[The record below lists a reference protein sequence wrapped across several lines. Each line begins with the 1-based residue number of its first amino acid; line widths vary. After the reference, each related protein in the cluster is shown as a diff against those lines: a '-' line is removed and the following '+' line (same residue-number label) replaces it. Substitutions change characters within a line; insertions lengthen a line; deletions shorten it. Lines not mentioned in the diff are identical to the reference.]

1 MNDPGKEKILIYR
14 LGSLGD
20 TVMALPCFHIVK
32 NAFPQADITLLTN
45 RPVMSKAAPL
55 EAVLGKAY
63 FFDRIIDYPV
73 GARNPFILTGIIK
86 QIRALNI
93 TTMVNLTAARSR
105 KSARRDKIFFKLAGI
120 KKFIGF
126 PSLDEDFEVCTDPE
140 TGLMEWEAK
149 RLYRRIGNLG
159 PKPFYN
165 NQYWNLQLTDI
176 EEDTAITIREQLPL
190 ANKTLA
196 ISLGT
201 KNQANDWG
209 IDNWLVLLNRLSVA
223 LPDWNLVVLG
233 ANDEKQLADRCISE
247 WGKNSLNLCGA
258 TSPRV
263 SAALLSHT
271 DLFIGHD
278 SGPLHLA
285 ACAGTPSVGIFS
297 ARNLPGQWFPRG
309 DKNKIIYNVPACA
322 GCGLEVCITNKK
334 VCILS
339 ITVEQV
345 QQAVFEQI
353 EKNNIVVK
361 DNYC

>member
-1 MNDPGKEKILIYR
+1 MIDPVKEKILIYR

-20 TVMALPCFHIVK
+20 TVMALPCFHTVK
-32 NAFPQADITLLTN
+32 NAFPDADITLLTN
-45 RPVMSKAAPL
+45 RPVMAKAAPL
-55 EAVLGKAY
+55 EAVLGKEY
-63 FFDRIIDYPV
+63 FYDRIIDYPV
-73 GARNPFILTGIIK
+73 GARNPFILLGLIR
-86 QIRALNI
+86 QIRALKI
-93 TTMVNLTAARSR
+93 TTMVNITAARSR
-105 KSARRDKIFFKLAGI
+105 KSAERDMFFFKLAGI

-126 PSLDEDFEVCTDPE
+126 PSTYEDFEVCTDPA

-149 RLYRRIGNLG
+149 RLYRRISNLG
-159 PKPFYN
+159 PRPFYN
-165 NQYWNLQLTDI
+165 DHFWDLRLTAA
-176 EEDTAITIREQLPL
+176 EKKSAIASRAELPL
-190 ANKTLA
+190 TNKTLA
-196 ISLGT
+196 VSLGT

-209 IDNWLVLLNRLSVA
+209 IDNWTTLLSRLSIS

-233 ANDEKQLADRCISE
+233 AKDENALAERCIAE

-285 ACAGTPSVGIFS
+285 ACVGTPCIGIFS

-309 DKNKIIYNVPACA
+309 EKNKIIFNTPECA
-322 GCGLEVCITNKK
+322 GCGLEVCITNNKK
-334 VCILS
+334 CILS

-345 QQAVFEQI
+345 QDAVFEQI
-353 EKNNIVVK
+353 EKNNIVLK